1 MKRNALFRIILW
13 GTVLLVLLAIFFVLL
28 FAREA
33 RTPRVETAAAAT
45 EATVPLLPTAA
56 EATPGNAITTSDLN
70 VRSAPDAMAEV
81 VAFAPKGTVLNILRT
96 ETIGSIQWGYIGS
109 PTRGWVA
116 MEYVELLD
124 TGEEAAAAIIAPTL
138 ADDRQYSA
146 VVTASAVNVRTV
158 PSSEGSLAGTVEQ
171 GDQLVISRQETVNGI
186 DWAFISS
193 PITGWIRMEY
203 VELTED
209 ATGQAADVPAGVPE
223 NQEIQG
229 HGVSLDA
236 GSIREI
242 EIEWAVG
249 SVRIEPTNISYIY
262 VVEETTAEE
271 YEYMVW
277 NVRDQKLTIQYSEN
291 SDHTFGMGL
300 LADTAE
306 KDLIIQVPLN
316 WQCDSLE
323 IDAASASLLVKDLT
337 IREMEFDGASGTC
350 VFENCTVEALD
361 VDTASGDVQFTG
373 SLQQMEC
380 DAASANVILKLTGVP
395 KSIDLDTAS
404 GDLDVTLPE
413 DAGFTVTLDAMSSEF
428 TSDFDTTQ
436 RNGSYVAG
444 NGRCRIDV
452 SAMSGDV
459 TIRKGA

>member
-1 MKRNALFRIILW
+1 MKRNALFRVVLW

-45 EATVPLLPTAA
+45 EATIPLLPSAVESTA
-56 EATPGNAITTSDLN
+56 GNAVTTDDLN
-70 VRSAPDAMAEV
+70 VRSAPDTMAEV

-96 ETIGSIQWGYIGS
+96 ETIGSIRWGYIGA
-109 PTRGWVA
+109 PIQGWVA
-116 MEYVELLD
+116 MDYVQMLD
-124 TGEEAAAAIIAPTL
+124 AGETAEAAIIAPTL
-138 ADDRQYSA
+138 ADDGQYNGI
-146 VVTASAVNVRTV
+146 VTASAVNVRTV
-158 PSSEGSLAGTVEQ
+158 PSSEGSMAGTVEQ
-171 GDQLVISRQETVNGI
+171 GDPLVISRRETVNGE

-193 PITGWIRMEY
+193 PLTGWIRMEY
-203 VELTED
+203 VELTAD
-209 ATGQAADVPAGVPE
+209 ATGQAADVPAGVP
-223 NQEIQG
+223 QEPEVQG

-249 SVRIEPTNISYIY
+249 TIRIEPTEISHIY
-262 VVEETTAEE
+262 VKEETTAEE
-271 YEYMVW
+271 YENMVW
-277 NVRDQKLTIQYSEN
+277 NVRDQKLTIQYTEN
-291 SDHTFGMGL
+291 SDHAFGMGL
-300 LADTAE
+300 PADTSE
-306 KDLIIQVPLN
+306 KDLIIQVPLD

-413 DAGFTVTLDAMSSEF
+413 GAGFTVTLDAMSSEF

-436 RNGSYVAG
+436 RNGSYVSG

-459 TIRKGA
+459 TIRKTA